1 MQIWQQL
8 VLLWVAFAASHMFL
22 SHPPIR
28 QSLIG
33 RFGGKA
39 FMGVY
44 SLISLAIFV
53 PLVWI
58 YLENRHQGPL
68 LWNLM
73 AVPGLR
79 HVAMLLALIGIAGV
93 VAGYAQPAATSIIP
107 SKSKSPYGLTR
118 ITRHPLFM
126 ALGLW
131 GLSHCLINGFASDV
145 AFFASFPIFAVL
157 GCAHQDSR
165 KRLDTSFNDYFSRT
179 SFWPFGAQV
188 SRRGGLVVAELPWL
202 GFLLGVVVAVVF
214 FMAHGALFLS

>member
-1 MQIWQQL
+1 MQVWQQL
-8 VLLWVAFAASHMFL
+8 VLLWLVFAASHMVL

-28 QSLIG
+28 QALMEQM
-33 RFGGKA
+33 GGKA

-53 PLVWI
+53 PLVWL

-68 LWNLM
+68 LWNLV
-73 AVPGLR
+73 AVPGVK
-79 HVAMLLALIGIAGV
+79 HFAMLLAVIGIAGV
-93 VAGYAQPAATSIIP
+93 VAGYSQPAATSIV
-107 SKSKSPYGLTR
+107 SKSQAPYGLTR

-145 AFFASFPIFAVL
+145 AFFAGFPIFAIV
-157 GCAHQDSR
+157 GCAHQDAR
-165 KRLDTSFNDYFSRT
+165 KRLDARFNSYFAYT
-179 SFWPFGAQV
+179 SFWPFGAQI

-202 GFLLGVVVAVVF
+202 WLLVGVVVALGM
-214 FMAHGALFLS
+214 FMAHNALFLS